1 MGRKYPDCPRRT
13 INMEERDFLIEM
25 KIVNETQADL
35 GLTAIPSAYVLDI
48 MCQEFYEKY
57 EEYMLV
63 VNERK
68 ERSLRN
74 LTYSS
79 GSGSVKVEEA
89 VKAAAEFN
97 KKFNEERKQQ
107 RQAYFDMQTF
117 TCHYPKSNKGKMKVL
132 KKPAPG
138 NYPVAMIPGQFVD
151 HYKNYNSKELQFFPL
166 NTSTAPAPA
175 RALTSRDL
183 NLGSEGSESDSG
195 SSSSDSSSGSESD
208 SDSESEAQIKKKT
221 KHEKKTE
228 SAAYTGTVCTSC
240 GCKSPAEMMEEMKRV
255 WSGSSRPSSTV
266 RAIPCTATPCVIPVT
281 RCGRKDLTAQSA
293 MECSEDQRRK
303 LLESAGSVEDSSL
316 PSVLE

>member
-175 RALTSRDL
+175 PALTPAVDL
-183 NLGSEGSESDSG
+183 
-195 SSSSDSSSGSESD
+195 
-208 SDSESEAQIKKKT
+208 
-221 KHEKKTE
+221 
-228 SAAYTGTVCTSC
+228 
-240 GCKSPAEMMEEMKRV
+240 RV
-255 WSGSSRPSSTV
+255 TQTLNQKLRS
-266 RAIPCTATPCVIPVT
+266 
-281 RCGRKDLTAQSA
+281 
-293 MECSEDQRRK
+293 RRK
-303 LLESAGSVEDSSL
+303 LNTRRRPSLQPTLEQCAPAVAASL
-316 PSVLE
+316 LLR